1 MCGMGEWGLWGRH
14 CLREYMLFCYLLYL
28 HVLGLFVSWFC
39 EETMWCSVLC
49 KLWEVCLG
57 GCVGLMGGKCGCQ
70 WICGRNLGPSK
81 CWHRAQHAIRFEL
94 QGSFFAIICVLLIRL
109 YTPRACYIFTTFP
122 SSGMKNPFVYIYIYI
137 GRGFIVCWCG
147 ECDHVLEMLTLYSD
161 TVVVK
166 LCIGIF
172 RLWASCMACCN
183 CDVNV

>member
-1 MCGMGEWGLWGRH
+1 MLRVVFEGVLWK
-14 CLREYMLFCYLLYL
+14 
-28 HVLGLFVSWFC
+28 VL
-39 EETMWCSVLC
+39 
-49 KLWEVCLG
+49 
-57 GCVGLMGGKCGCQ
+57 
-70 WICGRNLGPSK
+70 
-81 CWHRAQHAIRFEL
+81 
-94 QGSFFAIICVLLIRL
+94 
-109 YTPRACYIFTTFP
+109 
-122 SSGMKNPFVYIYIYI
+122 